1 MNASPKGTAL
11 VHEASLTS
19 AEKIAFRLGSLLLST
34 FTVAALVPL
43 VYLVAHV
50 LDLSSPDLSEMALVS
65 ATWLALAAA
74 VLVGLVSEVWPS
86 PRAYIA
92 VTASCAFTFFLWVG
106 WIAFG
111 LSRLH

>member
-1 MNASPKGTAL
+1 MNASPKAPAL
-11 VHEASLTS
+11 VHQASLTS

-43 VYLVAHV
+43 VYLVARG
-50 LDLSSPDLSEMALVS
+50 LDLSAPDLSELALVS

-74 VLVGLVSEVWPS
+74 VLVGTISEVWPS
-86 PRAYIA
+86 PRAYFA
-92 VTASCAFTFFLWVG
+92 VTASCAFTFLLWIG